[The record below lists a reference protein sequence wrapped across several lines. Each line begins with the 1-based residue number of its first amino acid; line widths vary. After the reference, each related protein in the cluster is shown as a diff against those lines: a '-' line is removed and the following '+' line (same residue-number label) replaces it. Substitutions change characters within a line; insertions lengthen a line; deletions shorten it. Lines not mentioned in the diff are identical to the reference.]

1 VFKDEKP
8 SSGSPPSS
16 AVARLR
22 VPRYRRLRRNSV
34 LITSLVALIPLI
46 ILTVF
51 NYLQDQEAYRA
62 ESRFAVS
69 RILSNTKRSL
79 QFVIEE
85 RRSALSL
92 IINQRLCEKLCS
104 DEELKSILKNLQTS
118 FGGFIDLGLV
128 DSDGV
133 QNYYAGPYDLKSR
146 NYKDQKWFHEVILR
160 GSYVSDVFLGYR
172 DFPHFVVALKSER
185 DDGSIF
191 VLRAT
196 IDMDLVNRQIYSLDL
211 DRETDAFI
219 VNKDG
224 ILQTP
229 SLIYGNV
236 LDRVNFEVPAHY
248 RNREVVEEQ
257 GKGMNWA
264 MFGYAY
270 IDNSPFILVSIKR
283 QETPFK
289 HWLSR
294 RSDVIWFL
302 GVSITLILIIIFY
315 FTTSL
320 VKQLRDADLK
330 RAKAFHN
337 VEYTNKMATI
347 GRMAAGV
354 AHEINN
360 PLAIINEKAGLIK
373 DMVTFT
379 ENFPKK
385 EKTINLV
392 DSILNSVER
401 CSKVTRRLLGFARRM
416 DVPQELIDLKNLFEE
431 VIGFQTTEVAHRNLR
446 INYNIPDDLPSI
458 ESDRGQLQQVF
469 LNIINNAIAA
479 VPDGG
484 FIDMSVTRPSDN
496 IFEVVIKDNGAGI
509 SRENLD
515 HIFEPF
521 FSTKGEF
528 GTGLGLSITHDIIER
543 LGGKITVESEF
554 GKGTEFT
561 ITLPQKRVEIGG

>member
-1 VFKDEKP
+1 MVREDKP
-8 SSGSPPSS
+8 APAPAPSPE
-16 AVARLR
+16 VARLR

-34 LITSLVALIPLI
+34 LVTSLVALFPLL

-51 NYLQDQEAYRA
+51 NYLQDQEAYKA

-69 RILSNTKRSL
+69 RVLSNTKRTL
-79 QFVIEE
+79 EFVIEE

-92 IINQRLCEKLCS
+92 IINERPCEDLCS
-104 DEELKSILKNLQTS
+104 DEDLKNILKNLTHS

-128 DSDGV
+128 DSEGI
-133 QNYYAGPYDLKSR
+133 QEFYAGPYDLKGV
-146 NYKDQKWFHEVILR
+146 NYKNQDWFHEVILR

-172 DFPHFVVALKSER
+172 DIPHFVIALKNER
-185 DDGSIF
+185 EDGSIF
-191 VLRAT
+191 ILRAT
-196 IDMDLVNRQIYSLDL
+196 IDMELVNREIYSLDM

-219 VNKDG
+219 INHKGV
-224 ILQTP
+224 LQTA

-236 LDRVNFEVPAHY
+236 LDTVNFDVPAHF
-248 RNREVVEEQ
+248 RGREVVEER
-257 GKGMNWA
+257 GGGINWA
-264 MFGYAY
+264 MFGYVY
-270 IDNSPFILVSIKR
+270 INNSQFILVTIKR
-283 QETPFK
+283 QMTPFK

-294 RSDVIWFL
+294 RSDVVWFL
-302 GVSITLILIIIFY
+302 GVSITLVLLLIFY
-315 FTTSL
+315 FTTNL

-360 PLAIINEKAGLIK
+360 PLAIINEKAGLLK
-373 DMVTFT
+373 DLATFT
-379 ENFPKK
+379 EDFPKK
-385 EKTINLV
+385 EKTAKLV

-416 DVPQELIDLKNLFEE
+416 DVPQELIDMKNLLEE
-431 VIGFQTTEVAHRNLR
+431 VVSFQTTEVATRNIA
-446 INYNIPDDLPSI
+446 INYDISEDLPTI

-484 FIDMSVTRPSDN
+484 HIDISIVRPSDN
-496 IFEVVIKDNGAGI
+496 IFDVIIKDNGAGI
-509 SRENLD
+509 SKENLE

-528 GTGLGLSITHDIIER
+528 GTGLGLSITHDIVER
-543 LGGKITVESEF
+543 LGGKIAVKSEF
-554 GKGTEFT
+554 GKGTVFT
-561 ITLPQKRVEIGG
+561 ITIPQKRVEIGG